1 MDLSKWLKC
10 SAKTALWRLFPLVLL
25 ASLADAALLFAVR
38 RFMHILEKT
47 TQMTIL
53 EWLGVTLLLV
63 AVRWVFSYLR
73 GISVEKSSR
82 HIEAGLLLWYARRLR
97 TLSPR
102 FYHAENSEER
112 LMVAYDSIHTVGS
125 SVEALMQT
133 LQAVLQLAIFLPVLF
148 VISPWLT
155 LVVLL
160 VVLPVI
166 SYVQKKMHGMKPSVE
181 VEMAKRGKLR
191 SEMES
196 AKRFFRLWSSAED
209 LSRIVQNL
217 FLKVRSVLN
226 SGVSVG
232 RRKVALSQGMESLSV
247 FAVVLILGFCGWMIL
262 EGKLDAEG
270 LILYCSA
277 LFLCYKPVKECS
289 RLLPQ
294 MRLAKS
300 AQNVLI
306 ELSRAPRKKALPS
319 HGAKTLELSQI
330 DFSYSDDLNASPVFC
345 GMDLSLQTEKPVL
358 LQGPNGCGK
367 STFFKLVSGLEEPL
381 AGKISLPRH
390 LAFNGVFSVSQDLVL
405 PPREFVCKRIAS
417 MSEDGIFAECMKA
430 VNGKKLLQK
439 NGLSGGERAKV
450 ALLWALSSP
459 AKILL
464 LDEPFAFIA
473 QEERSLILSTFLNAA
488 ASRGKWVLLATHEP
502 MPQDLTARFDV
513 LDFSALEG
521 CS

>member
-10 SAKTALWRLFPLVLL
+10 SARAALWRLFPLVLL
-25 ASLADAALLFAVR
+25 ASLADAALLFAIR
-38 RFMHILEKT
+38 RFIHILEKT
-47 TQMTIL
+47 VQTTIF
-53 EWLGVTLLLV
+53 EWLGVTLSLV
-63 AVRWVFSYLR
+63 LVRWVFSYLR

-82 HIEAGLLLWYARRLR
+82 RIEAGLLLWFSRRLR

-102 FYHAENSEER
+102 FYHAEDSEEL

-125 SVEALMQT
+125 SVESLMQT
-133 LQAVLQLAIFLPVLF
+133 LQAVLQLVIFLPVLF
-148 VISPWLT
+148 VISPGLT

-160 VVLPVI
+160 VVLPIV
-166 SYVQKKMHGMKPSVE
+166 SFVQKKMHAMKPSVE
-181 VEMAKRGKLR
+181 VEMAKRGELR

-196 AKRFFRLWSSAED
+196 AKRFFRLWSSAND
-209 LSRIVQNL
+209 LSRIVQSL
-217 FLKVRSVLN
+217 FIKVRSVLN

-232 RRKVALSQGMESLSV
+232 RRKVALSQGMETISV

-262 EGKLDAEG
+262 EGKLNAEG

-300 AQNVLI
+300 AQNALLD
-306 ELSRAPRKKALPS
+306 LSRAPRKKKFQS

-330 DFSYSDDLNASPVFC
+330 EFSYSENAMGAHVFC
-345 GMDLSLQTEKPVL
+345 GLNLSLQTNRPIL

-367 STFFKLVSGLEEPL
+367 STFFKLVSGLEEPNS
-381 AGKISLPRH
+381 GSVYLPQH
-390 LAFNGVFSVSQDLVL
+390 LASHGVFSVSQDLIL
-405 PPREFVCKRIAS
+405 PPHEFVRNRILKIDDEAYTDL
-417 MSEDGIFAECMKA
+417 MHLVKGE
-430 VNGKKLLQK
+430 KLLQK
-439 NGLSGGERAKV
+439 KGLSGGERAKV

-459 AKILL
+459 EKILL

-473 QEERSLILSTFLNAA
+473 QEERASILTALLKVAKI
-488 ASRGKWVLLATHEP
+488 RGKWVLLATHEP
-502 MPQDLTARFDV
+502 MSHVFEENFDV
-513 LDFSALEG
+513 LDFSTLEG
-521 CS
+521 CV